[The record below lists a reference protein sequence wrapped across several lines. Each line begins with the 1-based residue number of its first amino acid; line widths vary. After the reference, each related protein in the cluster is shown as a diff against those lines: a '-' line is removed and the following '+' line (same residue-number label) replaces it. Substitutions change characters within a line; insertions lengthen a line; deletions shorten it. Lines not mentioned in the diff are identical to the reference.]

1 MGTSSSDQSTPTAG
15 MGMRRV
21 QSAPTGPATSQQ
33 IQATI
38 KAVPPP
44 KPSAGAIS
52 AAKAPAP
59 VAKEGLPAEVAIQS
73 GPANDG
79 VAKLRISVRT
89 PPGTA
94 RQPSD
99 IVCVIDISGSMGSE
113 AKIMGAGG
121 TAESHGLSLLDVA
134 KHGVRTIVN
143 ALNENDRLGVVAFN
157 NQAFEVFPLTAMNE
171 AGHKMAE
178 EKLNELQQG
187 GGTNIW
193 EGLVA
198 GLDALRAV
206 PANNRFGHVMLLT
219 DGESQNRETILPNL
233 EAYKQQHESLPG
245 TINTF
250 GFGYQLDSSLLVNMA
265 NAGSGAYSFI
275 PDAGFVGTAF
285 VNMMSQLLVTFGKGV
300 FIKVEKPEDAILM
313 DPKVHGSWP
322 VEDMKDFW
330 NIGVGTLQYG
340 QSKDIVMRFNLTK
353 TSTEVFAAARYEDV
367 NRKQVEIQGV
377 TAQMGSAV
385 DEAAMLGVEEQWCRS
400 RCVEVLVNV
409 VSEAETNKSEDQTK
423 QGLQKVVD
431 LAEELRSS
439 PAIVLDT
446 TQALNEDIQGQSSEA
461 LSRHEWYW
469 RWGFHYLPSVVFAHK
484 LQMCN
489 NFKDPGVQHYG
500 GDLFR
505 SIRDEADDIF
515 CKLPAPKPTART
527 YNRTST
533 SSFSAGTSY
542 APVNMAA
549 YNDASCG

>member
-1 MGTSSSDQSTPTAG
+1 
-15 MGMRRV
+15 
-21 QSAPTGPATSQQ
+21 
-33 IQATI
+33 
-38 KAVPPP
+38 
-44 KPSAGAIS
+44 
-52 AAKAPAP
+52 
-59 VAKEGLPAEVAIQS
+59 
-73 GPANDG
+73 
-79 VAKLRISVRT
+79 
-89 PPGTA
+89 
-94 RQPSD
+94 
-99 IVCVIDISGSMGSE
+99 
-113 AKIMGAGG
+113 
-121 TAESHGLSLLDVA
+121 
-134 KHGVRTIVN
+134 
-143 ALNENDRLGVVAFN
+143 
-157 NQAFEVFPLTAMNE
+157 
-171 AGHKMAE
+171 
-178 EKLNELQQG
+178 
-187 GGTNIW
+187 
-193 EGLVA
+193 
-198 GLDALRAV
+198 
-206 PANNRFGHVMLLT
+206 
-219 DGESQNRETILPNL
+219 
-233 EAYKQQHESLPG
+233 
-245 TINTF
+245 
-250 GFGYQLDSSLLVNMA
+250 
-265 NAGSGAYSFI
+265 
-275 PDAGFVGTAF
+275 
-285 VNMMSQLLVTFGKGV
+285 
-300 FIKVEKPEDAILM
+300 M

-340 QSKDIVMRFNLTK
+340 QSKDIVMRFKLTK